1 MEDNKGMSGKKNMK
15 TKFIKISRIL
25 LIIFAV
31 LLAILIGYVMF
42 TEKQEFS
49 LPPVLGILVLAA
61 VVLVIACLLAA
72 WVLDLIDNYKRGGV
86 PYLISYVVVIAVF
99 GLVLAGFDFFL
110 GGEDVELINTVIRAV
125 AVVCGI
131 RAGSYIFSK

>member
-1 MEDNKGMSGKKNMK
+1 MK